1 MKKIFTLSA
10 TLLAS
15 ILLYAGPNQSKLS
28 VSSAGN
34 SEIRVMVDG
43 SKYRTNN
50 NAVMIGNLKSGY
62 HAVKVYRVTQG
73 RDNNGCNGRPRNN
86 MQLVYS
92 SNIYVKPQYH
102 VDITINRFGKALVDE
117 QLISAGFYDDEDDD
131 WWGNDQPG
139 SYGNQ
144 AMDARS
150 FDQLKQTLSKEGF
163 TSTRMSIAKSVIP
176 NNYYTTAQVKELLDL
191 FSFDNSKMELARLA
205 YDYTIDKGNYYIL
218 ADAFSFSSSKDEL
231 MKFIQTKKV

>member
-73 RDNNGCNGRPRNN
+73 RDNNGGNGRPRNN

>member
-1 MKKIFTLSA
+1 
-10 TLLAS
+10 
-15 ILLYAGPNQSKLS
+15 
-28 VSSAGN
+28 
-34 SEIRVMVDG
+34 
-43 SKYRTNN
+43 
-50 NAVMIGNLKSGY
+50 
-62 HAVKVYRVTQG
+62 
-73 RDNNGCNGRPRNN
+73 

>member
-73 RDNNGCNGRPRNN
+73 RDNNGGNGRPRNN

-176 NNYYTTAQVKELLDL
+176 NNYYNTAQVKELLDL